1 MEDLKFKTYSQFKQF
16 KEDVDK
22 GILYI
27 EGYASKFSDNG
38 NPVIDYDGEI
48 VDVRGF
54 DLSTCTTL
62 LFNHDSDEYA
72 VGKCRLEHRP
82 DGAYLYGEIHR
93 EMNDKVYYAVKHG
106 IMTDFSIGFI
116 ANDYE
121 FKSINGEDV
130 LTFTKGFVFETSI
143 VNIIGANPLAKIEAT
158 KSLKKDKKL
167 REVATWLQS
176 ASKFRLEDATEIKS
190 IKTEDGC
197 IGFAC
202 SIEQLKKANP
212 DGQCSCQEEK
222 NMEKDLSKKDIKT
235 IIKGLTFEETEAER
249 WTQARLLEYYMG
261 VLITTI
267 EDNFWESMWQD
278 DMSGEDY
285 KQNIIG
291 ALTAFGERLNELPVL
306 DTQVPDIVEKEIKRE
321 IMTKEMETKTSEVV
335 ETVEQTPAEEVTEIL
350 EGGEKDTP
358 AEPAEPTTEQVEEQN
373 STEEKVEEQVSEE
386 VDAPVEQSVTQPTVQ
401 TIIGTLATVNLDE
414 LSVEEI
420 EAIYNTSADIIE
432 KIEALV
438 KADIEG
444 DE

>member
-1 MEDLKFKTYSQFKQF
+1 MDKENKQF
-16 KEDVDK
+16 KSYGKFLNKELSKDSNGMGVLK
-22 GILYI
+22 VSGW
-27 EGYASKFSDNG
+27 ASKAYENG
-38 NPVIDYDGEI
+38 MPVVDRDSEHVDTKGFDLTNAKVMLYNHDWDEVIGKLSLSHRAEGIWLDGEI
-48 VDVRGF
+48 HEAMDKKAFYAAKEGI
-54 DLSTCTTL
+54 L
-62 LFNHDSDEYA
+62 DS
-72 VGKCRLEHRP
+72 
-82 DGAYLYGEIHR
+82 
-93 EMNDKVYYAVKHG
+93 
-106 IMTDFSIGFI
+106 FSIGFTI
-116 ANDYE
+116 TDYE
-121 FKSINGEDV
+121 FLKVGGEDIV
-130 LTFTKGFVFETSI
+130 SFKSGSI
-143 VNIIGANPLAKIEAT
+143 LEVSLVSIPANTRAMIENT
-158 KSLKKDKKL
+158 
-167 REVATWLQS
+167 EV
-176 ASKFRLEDATEIKS
+176 IKS
-190 IKTEDGC
+190 MVKDGEC
-197 IGFAC
+197 TGLQC
-202 SIEQLKKANP
+202 SVKNLKAMNP
-212 DGQCSCQEEK
+212 DCGCLAEMEK

-235 IIKGLTFEETEAER
+235 IIKGLTFEETEAES

-291 ALTAFGERLNELPVL
+291 ALTAFGERLNELTVL
-306 DTQVPDIVEKEIKRE
+306 DIQVPDVVMKEIKRE

-335 ETVEQTPAEEVTEIL
+335 EIVEQTPTEEVTEIL

-358 AEPAEPTTEQVEEQN
+358 AEPVEPTTEQVEEQN

>member
-1 MEDLKFKTYSQFKQF
+1 MSKENKQF
-16 KEDVDK
+16 KSYGKFLNKELAKDSNGMGVLK
-22 GILYI
+22 VSGW
-27 EGYASKFSDNG
+27 ASKAYENG
-38 NPVIDYDGEI
+38 MPV
-48 VDVRGF
+48 VDRDSEHVDTKGF
-54 DLSTCTTL
+54 DLTNAKVM
-62 LFNHDSDEYA
+62 LFNHDTDK
-72 VGKCRLEHRP
+72 VIGKLLLTHRAEGIWL
-82 DGAYLYGEIHR
+82 DGEIH
-93 EMNDKVYYAVKHG
+93 EAMDKKAFYAAKEG
-106 IMTDFSIGFI
+106 ILDSFSIGFTI
-116 ANDYE
+116 TDYE
-121 FKSINGEDV
+121 FVRLNGEDIIS
-130 LTFTKGFVFETSI
+130 FTKGAVHECSLVAI
-143 VNIIGANPLAKIEAT
+143 PANTRAMIENT
-158 KSLKKDKKL
+158 
-167 REVATWLQS
+167 EV
-176 ASKFRLEDATEIKS
+176 IKS
-190 IKTEDGC
+190 MVKDGEC
-197 IGFAC
+197 TGLQC
-202 SIEQLKKANP
+202 SVKNLKAMNP
-212 DGQCSCQEEK
+212 DCGCLVEMEK

-249 WTQARLLEYYMG
+249 WTQSRLLEYYMG

-267 EDNFWESMWQD
+267 EDNFWESMWQE

-306 DTQVPDIVEKEIKRE
+306 DTQVPDVVEKEIKRE
-321 IMTKEMETKTSEVV
+321 IMTKEMETKPSEVV
-335 ETVEQTPAEEVTEIL
+335 EAVEQTPAEEVTEIL

-358 AEPAEPTTEQVEEQN
+358 AEPVEPTTEQVEEQN